1 MADILSKQEYCGD
14 TVNFRSTRK
23 SFKNKKKIERPPAD
37 WKIFKDTHPA
47 IIDREV
53 FDLVQE
59 LRKHRRRPTKSG
71 IVSPF
76 LGLLYCADCG
86 EKLYYSFSNN
96 YKREQAYFFC
106 SSYRKNS
113 DACSAHYIREKVVEQ
128 LVLESMQRIMLNV
141 QIFEKE
147 FARKQMACY
156 TEDKKKQ
163 LAAKR
168 RELEKAQ
175 KRIAEIDT
183 LIQKIY
189 EDNAGGKLSDERYM
203 TLSTSYEA
211 EQQMLKAAVPE
222 MQAYLE
228 TETDKTVNLQQFIR
242 KVKKITELKAL
253 TPELIHEFVEKIVV
267 YAPKY
272 LDGKRIQIVDIHYSG
287 VGILDELT
295 PEEMEESFQKSIA
308 ERKKTET
315 A

>member
-1 MADILSKQEYCGD
+1 M
-14 TVNFRSTRK
+14 
-23 SFKNKKKIERPPAD
+23 
-37 WKIFKDTHPA
+37 
-47 IIDREV
+47 
-53 FDLVQE
+53 QE

-76 LGLLYCADCG
+76 SGLLYCADCG

-96 YKREQAYFFC
+96 SKREQAYFFC

-113 DACSAHYIREKVVEQ
+113 DICSTHYIREKVVEQ

-141 QIFEKE
+141 QVFEKE

-156 TEDKKKQ
+156 TEDKKKR

-168 RELEKAQ
+168 REL
-175 KRIAEIDT
+175 
-183 LIQKIY
+183 
-189 EDNAGGKLSDERYM
+189 

-242 KVKKITELKAL
+242 KVKKITELKVL

-272 LDGKRIQIVDIHYSG
+272 LDGRRIQIVDIYYSG

-308 ERKKTET
+308 ARKKTET

>member
-1 MADILSKQEYCGD
+1 M
-14 TVNFRSTRK
+14 
-23 SFKNKKKIERPPAD
+23 
-37 WKIFKDTHPA
+37 
-47 IIDREV
+47 
-53 FDLVQE
+53 QE

-76 LGLLYCADCG
+76 SGLLYCADCG

-96 YKREQAYFFC
+96 SKREQAYFFC

-113 DACSAHYIREKVVEQ
+113 DICSTHYIREKVVEQ

-141 QIFEKE
+141 QVFEKE

-156 TEDKKKQ
+156 TEDKKKR

-189 EDNAGGKLSDERYM
+189 EDNASGKLSDERHM

-242 KVKKITELKAL
+242 KVKKITELKVL

-272 LDGKRIQIVDIHYSG
+272 LDGRRIQIVDIYYSG
-287 VGILDELT
+287 VGIPAELT

-308 ERKKTET
+308 ARKKTET